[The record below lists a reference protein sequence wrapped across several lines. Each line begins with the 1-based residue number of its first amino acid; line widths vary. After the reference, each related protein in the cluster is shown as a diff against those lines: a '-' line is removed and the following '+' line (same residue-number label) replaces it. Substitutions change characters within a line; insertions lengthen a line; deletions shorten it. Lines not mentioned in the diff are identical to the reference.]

1 MYFYYSELKTGL
13 DMIYMISFVNQQVG
27 TQEENQIGHREE
39 KGITRAFSARPSCSV
54 SQIYHSAT
62 DAQA

>member
-54 SQIYHSAT
+54 S
-62 DAQA
+62 